1 MIRSAFLAGMG
12 GVAGSTQVAQ
22 VQLFTAS
29 IRIAVVGP
37 MSGAAGALGKQLARG
52 AEGAADELNRF
63 RAGYAPAVLIDVFDD
78 HDTTADAIVQAGFAT
93 GDPNTIA
100 VIGHLAVAPT
110 YNALSVYAKAN
121 CPLIVP
127 TVTDDSI
134 TAQGYRNVFRLPTRD
149 AIEGGFLAD
158 YAITRQGYKVPHVV
172 AQDGD
177 YGLAV
182 AAGFL
187 QRAGALK
194 MNALGTKFSFENPN
208 YDDAANTI
216 ISHAPDCVVLCGNVQ
231 DMGPIMPA
239 LIAKGYTGKF
249 MASQG
254 FFDPLTTI
262 TYAKEATGMVVSTSM
277 PYFPLAPSS
286 QEAVRD
292 YTANIG
298 PLGPVAAFGYA
309 GVQLIEA
316 AAQRSGASNRLA
328 LLRAFQTGGP
338 YQTIVG
344 NYTFNPEGDQLTPN
358 CYFYTVRDGKFAY
371 DRQAKA
377 TGFMLK

>member
-231 DMGPIMPA
+231 DMGPVMPA

-262 TYAKEATGMVVSTSM
+262 TYAKEANGMVVSTSM